1 MSIAVSIQVKSD
13 SVLEVLSRLTLD
25 NDTKHE
31 LLDLIGINESE
42 NTRLRFHDQQGPD
55 GTPWEPSLRVKLNGG
70 DTLRD
75 TGRLM
80 NSITHRTG
88 SDQVEIGTNVLY
100 AAMMHGGG
108 TIRAT
113 GDGYLKFRVAPGVWA
128 SKKSVTIPGRPF
140 LGLDEDGGEK
150 EVIDL
155 IDEFLRT
162 KVFK

>member
-1 MSIAVSIQVKSD
+1 MSIAVQIQVKD
-13 SVLEVLSRLTLD
+13 EGVLAVLGRLALD

-42 NTRLRFHDQQGPD
+42 NTRLRFSDQQGPD
-55 GTPWEPSLRVKLNGG
+55 GVPWEPSLRVKLNGG

-88 SDQVEIGTNVLY
+88 DTYVEIGTNVDY

-108 TIRAT
+108 TIHAT
-113 GDGYLKFRVAPGVWA
+113 GGGYLKFNIGGAWA
-128 SKKSVTIPGRPF
+128 SKRSVTIPARPF
-140 LGLDEDGGEK
+140 LGLDDEGET

-155 IDEFLRT
+155 IDEFIRT
-162 KVFK
+162 KVFPK